1 MTLKKGFILEKNH
14 THVKVGHTSEFL
26 FGIYWW
32 TLKNLKNQNFE
43 KNEKDLLGDIMILH
57 MCTKSH
63 NHIKYSSCDTELDR
77 IFLSFWA
84 ISQLEILSFYTV
96 YHKWWSY
103 DVWFLKYWAQQTE
116 LFVISS
122 YFLPFYPLTTR
133 KIKIL
138 KKWKKT
144 PGSIIIFKHEY
155 HTWKSCD
162 IWFLR
167 YGSRQT
173 EFFLILNHLLP
184 FYTPSPFPTTQRIK
198 ILKKHLEISSFY
210 SSVP

>member
-84 ISQLEILSFYTV
+84 ISQLEILSFYTCV
-96 YHKWWSY
+96 PQMMIIWCMVPEILSTTDRTFCH
-103 DVWFLKYWAQQTE
+103 FE
-116 LFVISS
+116 LFFALLSPNNQENQN
-122 YFLPFYPLTTR
+122 FE
-133 KIKIL
+133 KM
-138 KKWKKT
+138 KKNSWRY
-144 PGSIIIFKHEY
+144 Y
-155 HTWKSCD
+155 H
-162 IWFLR
+162 F
-167 YGSRQT
+167 
-173 EFFLILNHLLP
+173 
-184 FYTPSPFPTTQRIK
+184 
-198 ILKKHLEISSFY
+198 
-210 SSVP
+210 